1 MAEEKS
7 RGVRKSRRDERSA
20 WAGLM
25 SGNVTLRRISYFQI
39 AVKPLYGL
47 AENLSELL

>member
-1 MAEEKS
+1 
-7 RGVRKSRRDERSA
+7 VRKSLGDERKE
-20 WAGLM
+20 WAGSM
-25 SGNVTLRRISYFQI
+25 SGNVKLRRISYFQI